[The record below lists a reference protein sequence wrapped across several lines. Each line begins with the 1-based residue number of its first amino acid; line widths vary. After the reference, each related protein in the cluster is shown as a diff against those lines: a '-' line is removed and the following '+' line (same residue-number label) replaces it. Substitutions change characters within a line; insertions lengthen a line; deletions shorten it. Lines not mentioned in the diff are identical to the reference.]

1 VVGRPILYKTTKEF
15 LIRFGLKDV
24 TELPSLEEFEKMA
37 NELAETEAE
46 GPIAPGE
53 EELPFAQNE
62 MAEIEEAEAGGE
74 PGQPDQP
81 MQDPKPEQPQPPIQE
96 PPADPDSAPAPE
108 PDVPEHAEKT
118 HP

>member
-24 TELPSLEEFEKMA
+24 NELPSLEEFEKMA
-37 NELAETEAE
+37 SELAETEAE

-62 MAEIEEAEAGGE
+62 MAEIEEAVAAEENAA
-74 PGQPDQP
+74 
-81 MQDPKPEQPQPPIQE
+81 
-96 PPADPDSAPAPE
+96 ADAAPTSE
-108 PDVPEHAEKT
+108 TDVAEHAEKA
-118 HP
+118 HS